1 VLKVI
6 SDLWL
11 NTIPCLVL
19 SHINII
25 DDSQIERNI
34 KNIITPVEL
43 QSIDLQ
49 VQLSMPTDPISKQVN
64 TK

>member
-1 VLKVI
+1 MQIHVSFYRISIWLMTLK
-6 SDLWL
+6 LQK
-11 NTIPCLVL
+11 
-19 SHINII
+19 H
-25 DDSQIERNI
+25 